1 MRIETNTPVNTE
13 RTKPEKEKPPKR
25 FKKKSIIWTI
35 VLLIVLGFP
44 CLLLG
49 ASGVFHIPVIS
60 DVFGAGKPV
69 NLGIQPSDEAF
80 QSAMVK
86 FPIEFKGDPNT
97 FSGIGNKEVKGKIAV
112 DAQYTSEEVTSI
124 LDHFLQNAPHIK
136 NTQVKYVEGGME
148 ISTFVKTYLNAPVYA
163 KIGVSKISN
172 KSVDIDVQKIKI
184 GILPIP
190 EKYYDRIEK
199 AAEDILNNRFAKLE
213 SFSMDKL
220 EYHNGYSYLKGTLPG
235 SIQMLPGQQELY

>member
-1 MRIETNTPVNTE
+1 MRIETSAPAE
-13 RTKPEKEKPPKR
+13 SQQSKQKEKKPS
-25 FKKKSIIWTI
+25 KKIKVKHVIWII

-44 CLLLG
+44 ALLLG
-49 ASGVFHIPVIS
+49 ASGIFHIPVIS
-60 DVFGAGKPV
+60 DVFGASKPV
-69 NLGIQPSDEAF
+69 NLGVQPSEKAF
-80 QSAMVK
+80 QSIMEK
-86 FPIEFKGDPNT
+86 FPVEFKGDPNT
-97 FSGIGNKEVKGKIAV
+97 FSGIGNKEVKGKINV
-112 DAQYTSEEVTSI
+112 DAQYTSEEITSI

-163 KIGVSKISN
+163 KVEVTKTSK
-172 KSVDIDVQKIKI
+172 KSVDINVQKIKV
-184 GILPIP
+184 GILPVP

-220 EYHNGYSYLKGTLPG
+220 EYHNGYSYLKGTVPG
-235 SIQMLPGQQELY
+235 SIQMLPGEQELY